1 MIANRFT
8 CTNMICFLKI
18 IVIIYF
24 CITFQRAWN
33 PFQSAGFRR
42 LDVDHDGLLIW
53 SEFQRVMKKQGTKLD
68 NVELVWL
75 FQQMDTNNNGQIE
88 DSEFKEFLEAHE
100 HSKSEQKKKIKIKKH
115 ARRLRSAQIQRHVM
129 KQRNHKQKKQC
140 LWSQRYALTSVIR
153 CRCR

>member
-1 MIANRFT
+1 MIG
-8 CTNMICFLKI
+8 FLKI

-100 HSKSEQKKKIKIKKH
+100 HSKSEQKK
-115 ARRLRSAQIQRHVM
+115 RL
-129 KQRNHKQKKQC
+129 K
-140 LWSQRYALTSVIR
+140 
-153 CRCR
+153 